1 MSYSSFELLEHSK
14 PIVVFGRDGQVG
26 RALQVFL
33 KDLKTPVVFLGR
45 SDCDLSNE
53 LSIRE
58 VLNRYQPQVII
69 NAAAYTAVDKAESAD
84 QRALAFAI
92 NAMAPKIM
100 AQYAAGVA
108 HGILVHYSTD
118 YVFADTKTTAYLETD
133 TVGPVD
139 QLCVYGQSKL
149 AGELAIK
156 EAFDLNASGASSTSM
171 ASGNLSDGL
180 GGLDVGG
187 ADQKSSVPRYFILRT
202 SWVYGDGG
210 NFIRTML
217 RLAGE
222 RDQLKVVADQM
233 GAPTSAQWLAEVGV
247 QIAGSRVESG
257 IYHAVPDGEVSWHGL
272 AVFAIETAA
281 SCGEGIELKS
291 ENILPIPATDYPVPA
306 PRPYNS
312 RLSNQK
318 LKKALSEMAFTGQ
331 YPHWRDQVEK
341 YVKQVV
347 EESLKS

>member
-1 MSYSSFELLEHSK
+1 MSYSSFELLDHSR
-14 PIVVFGRDGQVG
+14 PILVFGRDGQVG
-26 RALQVFL
+26 RALQVCL
-33 KDLKTPVVFLGR
+33 KDLKAPVVFLGR

-53 LSIRE
+53 LSIRDM
-58 VLNRYQPQVII
+58 LNRYQPQVII
-69 NAAAYTAVDKAESAD
+69 NAAAYTAVDKAESAN
-84 QRALAFAI
+84 QRELAFAI

-133 TVGPVD
+133 EVGPVD

-156 EAFDLNASGASSTSM
+156 EAFYLNTSGD
-171 ASGNLSDGL
+171 LSDGL
-180 GGLDVGG
+180 DVSEAG
-187 ADQKSSVPRYFILRT
+187 QQSSVSRYFILRT

-210 NFIRTML
+210 NFVRTML

-222 RDQLKVVADQM
+222 RDQLKVVADQV

-247 QIAGSRVESG
+247 QIVGSGLESG

-281 SCGEGIELKS
+281 SCGAGIEVKF
-291 ENILPIPATDYPVPA
+291 ENILPMLAADYPAPA
-306 PRPYNS
+306 ARPYNS
-312 RLSNQK
+312 RLSNEK
-318 LKKALSEMAFTGQ
+318 LKKALPEMAFTGQ
-331 YPHWRDQVEK
+331 YPHWRNQVDQYIKE
-341 YVKQVV
+341 YVVQ
-347 EESLKS
+347 SLRS

>member
-1 MSYSSFELLEHSK
+1 MSYSSFELLDHSK

-26 RALQVFL
+26 RALQVCL

-53 LSIRE
+53 VSIRN

-84 QRALAFAI
+84 QRELAFAI

-100 AQYAAGVA
+100 AQYAAGLA

-118 YVFADTKTTAYLETD
+118 YVFADTKTNAYSEED
-133 TVGPVD
+133 AVGPVD

-149 AGELAIK
+149 TGELAIK
-156 EAFDLNASGASSTSM
+156 EVFALNTSM
-171 ASGNLSDGL
+171 ASGDL
-180 GGLDVGG
+180 GDVLDDVDIGE
-187 ADQKSSVPRYFILRT
+187 ADQQSSASRYFILRT

-222 RDQLKVVADQM
+222 RDQLKVVSDQV

-247 QIAGSRVESG
+247 QMAGSRVESG

-281 SCGEGIELKS
+281 SCGEGIEVKS

-306 PRPYNS
+306 ARPYNS

-341 YVKQVV
+341 YVSEYVKD
-347 EESLKS
+347 SLKS

>member
-1 MSYSSFELLEHSK
+1 MSYSSFELLDHSK

-26 RALQVFL
+26 RALQVCL
-33 KDLKTPVVFLGR
+33 KDLRVPVVFLGR

-53 LSIRE
+53 VSIRD

-84 QRALAFAI
+84 QRELAFSI
-92 NAMAPKIM
+92 NATAPKVM

-118 YVFADTKTTAYLETD
+118 YVFADTKKSTYLETD
-133 TVGPVD
+133 AVGPVD

-156 EAFDLNASGASSTSM
+156 EAFDLNASDDLG
-171 ASGNLSDGL
+171 DGL
-180 GGLDVGG
+180 DSLDVSE
-187 ADQKSSVPRYFILRT
+187 ADQQVNVSRYFILRT
-202 SWVYGDGG
+202 SWVYGDGS
-210 NFIRTML
+210 NFIKTML
-217 RLAGE
+217 RLASE
-222 RDQLKVVADQM
+222 RDQLKVVADQV

-247 QIAGSRVESG
+247 QMAGSRLESG

-272 AVFAIETAA
+272 AVFAIETAG
-281 SCGEGIELKS
+281 SYGEGIEIKS
-291 ENILPIPATDYPVPA
+291 ENIMPIPATDYPVPA
-306 PRPYNS
+306 ARPYNS

>member
-1 MSYSSFELLEHSK
+1 MSYSSFELLDHSK
-14 PIVVFGRDGQVG
+14 PIMVFGRDGQVG
-26 RALQVFL
+26 RALRVCL
-33 KDLKTPVVFLGR
+33 KNLKTPVVFLGR
-45 SDCDLSNE
+45 FDCDLSNE

-84 QRALAFAI
+84 QRELAFSI

-118 YVFADTKTTAYLETD
+118 YVFADTKVTAYLETD
-133 TVGPVD
+133 KVGPVD

-156 EAFDLNASGASSTSM
+156 EVFDLNASGASGTSI
-171 ASGNLSDGL
+171 ASGDLSDGFD
-180 GGLDVGG
+180 GVDINEP
-187 ADQKSSVPRYFILRT
+187 DQQSNVSRYFILRT

-217 RLAGE
+217 RIAGE
-222 RDQLKVVADQM
+222 RDQLKVVADQV
-233 GAPTSAQWLAEVGV
+233 GAPTLAEWLAEVGV
-247 QIAGSRVESG
+247 QMAGSQLESG

-281 SCGEGIELKS
+281 SYGEGIEVKS

-306 PRPYNS
+306 VRPYNS
-312 RLSNQK
+312 RLGNQK

>member
-1 MSYSSFELLEHSK
+1 MSFSSFELLDHSK

-26 RALQVFL
+26 RALQVCL
-33 KDLKTPVVFLGR
+33 QDLKVPVVFLGR

-84 QRALAFAI
+84 QRDLAFAI

-149 AGELAIK
+149 AGEQAIE
-156 EAFDLNASGASSTSM
+156 EAFNLADDSGYETY
-171 ASGNLSDGL
+171 
-180 GGLDVGG
+180 
-187 ADQKSSVPRYFILRT
+187 ADRFSRYFILRT

-222 RDQLKVVADQM
+222 RDQLKVVTDQV
-233 GAPTSAQWLAEVGV
+233 GVPTSAKWLAEVGV

-281 SCGEGIELKS
+281 SYGEGIELKS

-306 PRPYNS
+306 ARPYNS

-318 LKKALSEMAFTGQ
+318 IKKALAEMAFTGQ
-331 YPHWRDQVEK
+331 YPQWREQVEK

>member
-1 MSYSSFELLEHSK
+1 MSYSSFELLDHSK

-26 RALQVFL
+26 RALQVCL

-53 LSIRE
+53 FSIRD

-69 NAAAYTAVDKAESAD
+69 NAAAYTAVDKAENAD
-84 QRALAFAI
+84 QRELAFAI
-92 NAMAPKIM
+92 NARAPKIM

-108 HGILVHYSTD
+108 HGIFVHYSTD
-118 YVFADTKTTAYLETD
+118 YVFADSKTTAYFETD
-133 TVGPVD
+133 TVGPMD

-149 AGELAIK
+149 AGEQAIE
-156 EAFDLNASGASSTSM
+156 EAFNWAHDSGHETY
-171 ASGNLSDGL
+171 
-180 GGLDVGG
+180 
-187 ADQKSSVPRYFILRT
+187 ADRFSRYFILRT
-202 SWVYGDGG
+202 SWVYGHSD

-222 RDQLKVVADQM
+222 RDQLKVVADQV

-247 QIAGSRVESG
+247 QMAGSRLQSG
-257 IYHAVPDGEVSWHGL
+257 IYHAVPNGEVSWHGL
-272 AVFAIETAA
+272 AVFAIETAT
-281 SCGEGIELKS
+281 SCGEGIKVKS
-291 ENILPIPATDYPVPA
+291 ENILPISATDYPVPA
-306 PRPYNS
+306 ARPYNS

-331 YPHWRDQVEK
+331 YPHWQEQVDA
-341 YVKQVV
+341 YVKDYVKA
-347 EESLKS
+347 SLKS

>member
-1 MSYSSFELLEHSK
+1 MSYSSFELLDHTK
-14 PIVVFGRDGQVG
+14 PVVVFGRDGQVG
-26 RALQVFL
+26 RALQVCL
-33 KDLKTPVVFLGR
+33 KDLKAPVVFLGR

-53 LSIRE
+53 LDIRD
-58 VLNRYQPQVII
+58 VLNHYEPQVII

-84 QRALAFAI
+84 QRELAFAT
-92 NAMAPKIM
+92 NATAPKIM

-118 YVFADTKTTAYLETD
+118 YVFAETKTTAYLEAD
-133 TVGPVD
+133 QVGPVD

-156 EAFDLNASGASSTSM
+156 EAFYLNTSGDLS
-171 ASGNLSDGL
+171 
-180 GGLDVGG
+180 GGLVGLDMG
-187 ADQKSSVPRYFILRT
+187 EADQQSSGSRYFILRT
-202 SWVYGDGG
+202 SWVYGNGG

-222 RDQLKVVADQM
+222 CDQLKVVADQV

-247 QIAGSRVESG
+247 QMAGSRLESG

-281 SCGEGIELKS
+281 SCSVGIELKS
-291 ENILPIPATDYPVPA
+291 ENILPISATDYPLPA
-306 PRPYNS
+306 ARPYNS
-312 RLSNQK
+312 RLDNQK
-318 LKKALSEMAFTGQ
+318 LKKVLSEIDNTGQ

-347 EESLKS
+347 EESLKSYIKD

>member
-1 MSYSSFELLEHSK
+1 MSYSSFELLDHSK

-26 RALQVFL
+26 RALQVCL

-53 LSIRE
+53 VSIRN

-84 QRALAFAI
+84 QRELAFAI

-108 HGILVHYSTD
+108 HGILVHYSTE
-118 YVFADTKTTAYLETD
+118 YVFADTKTMAYLETD

-149 AGELAIK
+149 AGEQAIE
-156 EAFDLNASGASSTSM
+156 EAFNGALDSGQETY
-171 ASGNLSDGL
+171 
-180 GGLDVGG
+180 
-187 ADQKSSVPRYFILRT
+187 ADRFSRYFILRT

-217 RLAGE
+217 RLAAE
-222 RDQLKVVADQM
+222 RDQLKVVADQV
-233 GAPTSAQWLAEVGV
+233 GVPSSAGWLAEV
-247 QIAGSRVESG
+247 A
-257 IYHAVPDGEVSWHGL
+257 WHGL
-272 AVFAIETAA
+272 AVFVIETAA
-281 SCGEGIELKS
+281 SCGEGIEVKS
-291 ENILPIPATDYPVPA
+291 ENILPIPATDYPVLA
-306 PRPYNS
+306 TRPYNS
-312 RLSNQK
+312 RLDNQK
-318 LKKALSEMAFTGQ
+318 LKKALLKMAFTGQ
-331 YPHWRDQVEK
+331 YPHWREQVEK
-341 YVKQVV
+341 YVSEYVKD
-347 EESLKS
+347 SLKS

>member
-1 MSYSSFELLEHSK
+1 MSYSSFELLDHSK

-26 RALQVFL
+26 RALQVCL
-33 KDLKTPVVFLGR
+33 KDLKTSVVFLGR

-53 LSIRE
+53 VSIRD

-84 QRALAFAI
+84 QRKLAFAI

-118 YVFADTKTTAYLETD
+118 YVFADTKKCAYLETD

-149 AGELAIK
+149 AGELAVK
-156 EAFDLNASGASSTSM
+156 EAFDLNVSI

-180 GGLDVGG
+180 DSLDLSD
-187 ADQKSSVPRYFILRT
+187 ADQQPSVSRYFILRT
-202 SWVYGDGG
+202 SWVYGEGG
-210 NFIRTML
+210 NFIRMML
-217 RLAGE
+217 RLASE
-222 RDQLKVVADQM
+222 RDQLKVVADQV
-233 GAPTSAQWLAEVGV
+233 GAPTSAQWLAEIGV
-247 QIAGSRVESG
+247 QMAGSRLESG

-272 AVFAIETAA
+272 AVFSIETAA
-281 SCGEGIELKS
+281 GYGEGIELMS

-306 PRPYNS
+306 ARPYNS

>member
-1 MSYSSFELLEHSK
+1 MSYSSFELLGHGRS
-14 PIVVFGRDGQVG
+14 IVVFGRDGQIG
-26 RALQVFL
+26 RALQVCL
-33 KDLKTPVVFLGR
+33 RDLKVPVVFLGR
-45 SDCDLSNE
+45 SDCDLSDE
-53 LSIRE
+53 LSIRD

-69 NAAAYTAVDKAESAD
+69 NAAAYTAVDKAESVD
-84 QRALAFAI
+84 CRELVFAI
-92 NAMAPKIM
+92 NATAPKIM

-118 YVFADTKTTAYLETD
+118 YVFADTKTVAYLETD
-133 TVGPVD
+133 IVGPMD
-139 QLCVYGQSKL
+139 QLSVYGQSKL
-149 AGELAIK
+149 VGERAIE
-156 EAFDLNASGASSTSM
+156 EAFNFVHDSGHETHA
-171 ASGNLSDGL
+171 DGL
-180 GGLDVGG
+180 T
-187 ADQKSSVPRYFILRT
+187 RYFILRT
-202 SWVYGDGG
+202 SWAYGNGD

-217 RLAGE
+217 RLAAE
-222 RDQLKVVADQM
+222 RDQLKVVADQV

-247 QIAGSRVESG
+247 QMAGSRLESG

-281 SCGEGIELKS
+281 GYGEGIELKS

-306 PRPYNS
+306 ARPYNS

-318 LKKALSEMAFTGQ
+318 LKKALSAMAFTGQ

-341 YVKQVV
+341 YVKLVV

>member
-1 MSYSSFELLEHSK
+1 MSYSSFELLDHSK

-26 RALQVFL
+26 RALQVCL

-53 LSIRE
+53 FSIRD

-84 QRALAFAI
+84 QHKLAFAI

-118 YVFADTKTTAYLETD
+118 YVFADTKTTAYLEVD
-133 TVGPVD
+133 KVGSVD

-156 EAFDLNASGASSTSM
+156 EAFDTNTFSASS
-171 ASGNLSDGL
+171 DEL
-180 GGLDVGG
+180 GSLDVSE
-187 ADQKSSVPRYFILRT
+187 ADQQSSESRYFILRT

-222 RDQLKVVADQM
+222 RDQLKVVADQV

-247 QIAGSRVESG
+247 QMAGSRVKSG

-281 SCGEGIELKS
+281 SYGEGIELKS
-291 ENILPIPATDYPVPA
+291 ENIVPIPATDYPIA
-306 PRPYNS
+306 AARPYNS
-312 RLSNQK
+312 RLDNQK

-331 YPHWRDQVEK
+331 YPHWRDQVAK

-347 EESLKS
+347 KESLKS

>member
-1 MSYSSFELLEHSK
+1 MSYSSFELLDNGK
-14 PIVVFGRDGQVG
+14 PVLVFGRDGQVG
-26 RALQVFL
+26 RALQVCL
-33 KDLKTPVVFLGR
+33 KDLEVPVVFLGR
-45 SDCDLSNE
+45 SDCDLSNQ
-53 LSIRE
+53 LSIRD

-84 QRALAFAI
+84 QRELAFAI

-100 AQYAAGVA
+100 AQYVAGVA
-108 HGILVHYSTD
+108 HGIFVHYSTD
-118 YVFADTKTTAYLETD
+118 YVFADTKTKAYLETD
-133 TVGPVD
+133 MVGPVN
-139 QLCVYGQSKL
+139 QLCIYGQSKL
-149 AGELAIK
+149 AGELAIT
-156 EAFDLNASGASSTSM
+156 EVFDLNASGD
-171 ASGNLSDGL
+171 LSDGFD
-180 GGLDVGG
+180 GFDVSET
-187 ADQKSSVPRYFILRT
+187 DQQTSVSRYFILRT

-210 NFIRTML
+210 NFIRAIL

-222 RDQLKVVADQM
+222 RHQLKVVADQV

-247 QIAGSRVESG
+247 QMAGSRVESG

-272 AVFAIETAA
+272 AVFAIETAV
-281 SCGEGIELKS
+281 SYGEGIELKS
-291 ENILPIPATDYPVPA
+291 ENILPIPAVDYPLPA
-306 PRPYNS
+306 ARPYNS

-331 YPHWRDQVEK
+331 YPHWRDQVKK